1 MSQLGP
7 FVHCFSELQFKFSF
21 YQHLFILSDHFVHV
35 ERNHLDQLKRPSATY
50 KMSLIKM
57 LSIVIMWE

>member
-1 MSQLGP
+1 MKWDP
-7 FVHCFSELQFKFSF
+7 VEYLQNF

-35 ERNHLDQLKRPSATY
+35 ERNHLDQLRRPSATY